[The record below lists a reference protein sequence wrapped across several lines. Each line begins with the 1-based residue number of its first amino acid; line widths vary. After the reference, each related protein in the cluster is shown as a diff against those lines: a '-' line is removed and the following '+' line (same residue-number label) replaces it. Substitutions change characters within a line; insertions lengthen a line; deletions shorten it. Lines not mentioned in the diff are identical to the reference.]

1 MNYTDRIQKHFQ
13 ELQATLMRMDIATIH
28 RMAGILNT
36 SMQQQH
42 AIYIFGNGGSA
53 CLASHFVADL
63 GKMLKLDKNEN
74 FRIYSLND
82 NISVL
87 TAWANDSGYE
97 NVFWRQLEL
106 YLRPGD
112 IVFAISGSG
121 NSPNIIQA
129 VQYARNQGNFI
140 VSLAGFGGGKLAPLS
155 DSGYVVPSSN
165 MQIVEDVFGII
176 LHALFVAL
184 RDCPR

>member
-1 MNYTDRIQKHFQ
+1 MNYTDCIQNHLQ
-13 ELQATLMRMDIATIH
+13 ALQATINQMELATLH
-28 RMAGILNT
+28 RLAGTLNAA
-36 SMQQQH
+36 MQQQA

-53 CLASHFVADL
+53 CLATHFVADL
-63 GKMLKLDKNEN
+63 GKMLKLERNEN

-121 NSPNIIQA
+121 NSPNVIQA
-129 VQYARNQGNFI
+129 VEYARNQGNF
-140 VSLAGFGGGKLAPLS
+140 VMSLTGFGGGKLAPLS
-155 DSGYVVPSSN
+155 DISYVVPASN

-184 RDCPR
+184 RDGQY